1 MNCETF
7 CSSSVKNTIGALIQ
21 MALNLWIIF
30 GSIDI
35 FTMLILPT
43 PDNGI
48 TLHLFMFSLISFL
61 SVLYC
66 SVYSSYFSLSRFI
79 PRQFILF
86 VAMVNRIDTLISLS
100 DVSLLVHRDSS
111 DFCVF
116 ILYPVT
122 LLNSLITSCNFLIV
136 SFGFSMCSIICVQTM
151 RVFLFLFQSG
161 FLLFLFLL
169 CCS

>member
-1 MNCETF
+1 
-7 CSSSVKNTIGALIQ
+7 
-21 MALNLWIIF
+21 
-30 GSIDI
+30 
-35 FTMLILPT
+35 MLILPIQ
-43 PDNGI
+43 DDGI
-48 TLHLFMFSLISFL
+48 ALHLFVLSLSSFL
-61 SVLYC
+61 SVFYF

-79 PRQFILF
+79 PRNFILF
-86 VAMVNRIDTLISLS
+86 VVMLNRIDTLISLS

-111 DFCVF
+111 DFCAF

-136 SFGFSMCSIICVQTM
+136 SFGFSMCSIVCVQTM
-151 RVFLFLFQSG
+151 RVFLLLFQSG

>member
-1 MNCETF
+1 
-7 CSSSVKNTIGALIQ
+7 
-21 MALNLWIIF
+21 
-30 GSIDI
+30 
-35 FTMLILPT
+35 MLILPT

-48 TLHLFMFSLISFL
+48 TLHLFMLSLISFL
-61 SVLYC
+61 SVLYF
-66 SVYSSYFSLSRFI
+66 SVYSSYFSLHRFI
-79 PRQFILF
+79 PRHFILF
-86 VAMVNRIDTLISLS
+86 VPMVNRIDTLISLS

-116 ILYPVT
+116 ILYLVT

>member
-1 MNCETF
+1 
-7 CSSSVKNTIGALIQ
+7 
-21 MALNLWIIF
+21 
-30 GSIDI
+30 
-35 FTMLILPT
+35 MLILPT

-48 TLHLFMFSLISFL
+48 TLHLFMLSLISFL
-61 SVLYC
+61 SILYFF
-66 SVYSSYFSLSRFI
+66 VYSSYFSLHRFI
-79 PRQFILF
+79 PRHFILF

-116 ILYPVT
+116 ILYLVT

-151 RVFLFLFQSG
+151 RVLLLLFQSG